1 MGIKSLEDKIE
12 REEYPKLGYSLVHF
26 VDVQSMSYLK
36 YF

>member
-1 MGIKSLEDKIE
+1 MGIKSLEDEIE
-12 REEYPKLGYSLVHF
+12 REEYPKLGYFLVHF